1 MKPGSLIIDVAID
14 QGGCV
19 ATSHPTTHSNPT
31 FIIDDVVH
39 YCVTNMP
46 GAVGRTS
53 TFALCNV
60 TLPWAL
66 QIANRGLL
74 QAAADLAPIARA
86 VNAFQGEVSNR
97 RVAEAFDLPYN
108 PRFER

>member
-1 MKPGSLIIDVAID
+1 
-14 QGGCV
+14 
-19 ATSHPTTHSNPT
+19 
-31 FIIDDVVH
+31 
-39 YCVTNMP
+39 MP

-66 QIANRGLL
+66 QIANHGIVR
-74 QAAADLAPIARA
+74 AAELHPPIARA
-86 VNAFQGEVSNR
+86 INIFEGEVTNQA
-97 RVAEAFDLPYN
+97 VAETFDMPYN